1 MAVAIGHNNLLVV
14 PSPDVTIT
22 TLGDITNSAKRM
34 TVTLES
40 DTTIR
45 QHKTCCQKD
54 HANFVLFLADG
65 YSSRLDTRGRYV

>member
-14 PSPDVTIT
+14 PSPIT

-65 YSSRLDTRGRYV
+65 YSSGVDTRGRYV